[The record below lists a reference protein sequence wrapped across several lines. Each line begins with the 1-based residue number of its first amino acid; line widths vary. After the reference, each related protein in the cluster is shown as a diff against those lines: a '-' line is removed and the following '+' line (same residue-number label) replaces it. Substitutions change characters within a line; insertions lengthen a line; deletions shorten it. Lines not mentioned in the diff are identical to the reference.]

1 MISSDGVN
9 VVPSLAI
16 SLTTSS
22 STFRNAFQHKG
33 FPWSEKHP
41 VLSAPL
47 SAWNAGRAAVLA
59 SPRAWTIGS
68 SLISLWL
75 HPFPVTNE
83 TLLYSSGN
91 RLKARTKTSVSGEWT
106 WISIA
111 PSYVAS
117 TAWRMIFVS
126 ASSWLPWRCPT
137 SLKVALHS
145 LPHAT
150 RNRRPLCPLKCLN
163 ALSVISCPAY
173 SLAFMLDRSR
183 DLR

>member
-1 MISSDGVN
+1 MVSSDGVN
-9 VVPSLAI
+9 VVPSLVI

-33 FPWSEKHP
+33 FPWPEKHP

-68 SLISLWL
+68 SLISLRL
-75 HPFPVTNE
+75 RPFPVTNE
-83 TLLYSSGN
+83 TLLHSLGN

-126 ASSWLPWRCPT
+126 ASSCPEDVQHLWRSPYIHCPMQQFFMWT
-137 SLKVALHS
+137 WIVYKLFTFL
-145 LPHAT
+145 L
-150 RNRRPLCPLKCLN
+150 L
-163 ALSVISCPAY
+163 AY
-173 SLAFMLDRSR
+173 
-183 DLR
+183 